1 MKKEK
6 IRCAWCRNDT
16 LLSEYHD
23 KEWGKLI
30 KDDNKL
36 FERMTMEVFQAGLS
50 WKIILIKREAFN
62 KAFAQFDIKKV
73 ARFKE
78 PQIRKLLDD
87 KSIIRNSR
95 KIYAT
100 IYNANSILEIQKE
113 YGSFYNFVKKL
124 DINVDIVKQLKK
136 YFKFMGKETATCFL
150 MGCGRIKAQHD
161 KNCFLYSK

>member
-6 IRCAWCRNDT
+6 IRCAWCRNDP

-23 KEWGKLI
+23 KEWGKVI
-30 KDDNKL
+30 KNDNKL

-50 WKIILIKREAFN
+50 WKIILVKRKAFN
-62 KAFAQFDIKKV
+62 KAFAEFDIKKV

-78 PQIRKLLDD
+78 QKIKKLLED
-87 KSIIRNSR
+87 KSIIRNPR

-100 IYNANSILEIQKE
+100 IYNANAILEKQKE

-124 DINVDIVKQLKK
+124 DTNADLVKQMKK
-136 YFKFMGKETATCFL
+136 HFKFMGKETTTCFL
-150 MGCGRIKAQHD
+150 MGCGRIKVNHD
-161 KNCFLYSK
+161 KNCFLYKG